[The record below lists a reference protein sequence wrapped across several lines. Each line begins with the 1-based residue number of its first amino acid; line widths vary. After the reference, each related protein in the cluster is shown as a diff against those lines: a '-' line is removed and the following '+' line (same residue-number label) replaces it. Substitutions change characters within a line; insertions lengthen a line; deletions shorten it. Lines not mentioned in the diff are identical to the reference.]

1 MILLLVRKMLNIV
14 SEVLRS
20 VGGVGGERACSR
32 LAPSVLRTEEYLS
45 STVQRTCVENIP
57 RNSPL
62 ITVVTSW
69 TLSHIWQVTLHNF
82 RWLQIFFHFQK

>member
-1 MILLLVRKMLNIV
+1 MV

-32 LAPSVLRTEEYLS
+32 LGPSVLRTEEYLP
-45 STVQRTCVENIP
+45 STLQRTCVENIQ

-62 ITVVTSW
+62 ITVVTSV
-69 TLSHIWQVTLHNF
+69 TSSHI
-82 RWLQIFFHFQK
+82 